1 MKGAESLVQ
10 KLSKYTR
17 GTWSGFLNKP
27 TNVDIN
33 KKFIVFSVRDMED
46 ELKPVAMYIITHHI
60 WNSIRKNL
68 RKRLLVVDEA
78 WWMMK
83 SEDTASF
90 LFGLVKRGRKYYLGV
105 ATITQDVGDFLRS
118 PYGLAIMTNSSIQM
132 LLKQSPTAIDM
143 LQKAFNLTEEE
154 KYLLLESDVGEG
166 IFIAGLKRV
175 ALKIIASY
183 TEDQIITSDPSQIL
197 AIKKAKQE
205 LKFAEGRV

>member
-1 MKGAESLVQ
+1 
-10 KLSKYTR
+10 
-17 GTWSGFLNKP
+17 
-27 TNVDIN
+27 
-33 KKFIVFSVRDMED
+33 
-46 ELKPVAMYIITHHI
+46 
-60 WNSIRKNL
+60 
-68 RKRLLVVDEA
+68 VVDEA

-132 LLKQSPTAIDM
+132 LLKQSPTAIDA

-205 LKFAEGRV
+205 LKFAEGKV